1 MLRTLLTALLLFPS
15 LASLAATDTH
25 YSDELIENARALDLG
40 YHPEWLKLGHYLPAK
55 NDNGYVSLADSRNFF
70 NARNGKHAPRQEL
83 EATIRAFFSPPQQN
97 ETLQHPQC
105 QFIARYQWLK
115 RQLHIDPRRLA
126 EQECPRFDQW
136 YQAINP
142 DQITLIFPAAYM
154 NNPSSMFGHT
164 LLRIDMPEQ
173 SERTRLISYAI
184 NFAAQTDETN
194 GVIFAIKG
202 LSGGYPGGFSIMPY
216 YEKVKEYNNLEN
228 RDIWEYQL
236 NFNRE
241 EIRRLLEH
249 IWELGQVRFDYYF
262 FDENC
267 SYQLLAVL
275 DVARPGLELAERFPA
290 WAIPSDTLRV
300 VTEQQGLLK
309 KVVFRPSGASRL
321 QHRLTQ
327 LNAEEQVLAHQLATG
342 AIATDA
348 KQLAQ
353 LAEGRRVQVLEI
365 GYDYLQYL
373 FNSSALPRDTVS
385 GRSLKLLKARSR
397 ITSPSGDSP
406 LVEPHIRPDQGH
418 RSNRLAMGL
427 GRQWEQDYLEL
438 KLRPAY
444 HDLLDPA
451 DGYTRGAQI
460 NFFNFSL
467 RRPLDGSQALKLE
480 KFTLLDIVSVAP
492 RNRFFSPRSWKIAT
506 GWRRV
511 APQLNTEQPL
521 AFYLDGGVGPSYPL
535 TNNTLLTLF
544 VEATADA
551 AEQLEE
557 NYSAAAGASASL
569 RWHAGQVNAG
579 LTARRHDYLQPDTL
593 RWAEYR
599 LDLGITLTPQS
610 SLRASAALAGDIDNL
625 DEQYQLGLHWY
636 F

>member
-1 MLRTLLTALLLFPS
+1 MIRALSCILLLVCSIALHASTDTRYSELLIEQSRTL
-15 LASLAATDTH
+15 
-25 YSDELIENARALDLG
+25 ELG
-40 YHPEWLKLGHYLPAK
+40 QHTEWLKLGHYLPAK
-55 NDNGYVSLADSRNFF
+55 NDDGYVSLADSRDFF
-70 NARNGKHAPRQEL
+70 NAANGKYAPQQEL
-83 EATIRAFFSPPQQN
+83 EATIRTLFSAPQQDDS
-97 ETLQHPQC
+97 LQHPQC

-115 RQLHIDPRRLA
+115 QQLNIDPKRLA
-126 EQECPRFDQW
+126 EQKCPRFEKW

-164 LLRIDMPEQ
+164 LLRIDMPQQ

-194 GVIFAIKG
+194 GVLFAAKG

-216 YEKVKEYNNLEN
+216 YEKVKEYNDLEN

-236 NFNRE
+236 NFSHQ

-249 IWELGQVRFDYYF
+249 IWELGDVRFDYYF

-275 DVARPGLELAERFPA
+275 DVARPGMALTEHFPA

-321 QHRLTQ
+321 QHRLKH
-327 LNAEEQVLAHQLATG
+327 LGPAEQRLAHQLATG
-342 AIATDA
+342 AINTGD
-348 KQLAQ
+348 KQLTQ
-353 LAEGRRVQVLEI
+353 LSEGRQARVLET
-365 GYDYLQYL
+365 GYDHLQYL
-373 FNSSALPRDTVS
+373 FNSGALSRDTIS
-385 GRSLKLLKARSR
+385 GRSLKLLRARSS
-397 ITSPSGDSP
+397 ITTQIDDTP
-406 LVEPHIRPDQGH
+406 LAEPRIRPDQAH
-418 RSNRLAMGL
+418 KSNRLAVSL
-427 GRQWEQDYLEL
+427 GRQWEQDYLQL
-438 KLRPAY
+438 QLRPAY

-460 NFFNFSL
+460 NFFDFSL
-467 RRPLDGSQALKLE
+467 RRPLDGSQAYQLE

-492 RNRFFSPRSWKIAT
+492 KGLFFSPRSWKIAT
-506 GWRRV
+506 GWRKV
-511 APQLNTEQPL
+511 APQLHPEQPL
-521 AFYLDGGVGPSYPL
+521 AFYLEGGVGPSYAVGE
-535 TNNTLLTLF
+535 TSLLTLF
-544 VEATADA
+544 AEATLDA
-551 AEQLEE
+551 ANSLEE
-557 NYSAAAGASASL
+557 NYSATAGASASL
-569 RWHAGQVNAG
+569 MWHSGQLNAG
-579 LTARRHDYLQPDTL
+579 ITARRHDYLQPNTL

-599 LDLGITLTPQS
+599 LDLGLTLTPQS
-610 SLRASAALAGDIDNL
+610 SLRISAALVGEPDHL
-625 DEQYQLGLHWY
+625 DEQYHLGLHWY